1 MTRSDWI
8 LGVWIVAMWVL
19 APALLDL
26 MVTMI
31 ETNR

>member
-8 LGVWIVAMWVL
+8 LGLWIVAMWVL
-19 APALLDL
+19 APVLLDAL
-26 MVTMI
+26 VTLI

>member
-8 LGVWIVAMWVL
+8 LGLWIVAMWVL
-19 APALLDL
+19 APVLLDAL
-26 MVTMI
+26 VTLT